1 MPGKGRILGIDPG
14 RSRVGLALSDPLGI
28 SAQGL
33 ETYQRGR
40 GSFLDHLAA
49 LITEHGVGRIVLGYP
64 LNMDGSEGEA
74 ALSARQLS
82 QTLQARFALPVVL
95 WDERLSSVA
104 ARRAFPPGSR
114 KDWDRIAAVFILQ
127 SYLDSLSEGEES

>member
-1 MPGKGRILGIDPG
+1 MPAEGRVLGIDPG
-14 RSRVGLALSDPLGI
+14 SSRVGLALSDSLGI

-33 ETYQRGR
+33 ETYRRGR
-40 GSFLDHLAA
+40 GSFMEHLAG
-49 LITEHGVGRIVLGYP
+49 IIEGEGVHRIVLGLP
-64 LNMDGSEGEA
+64 LNMDGSEGDA
-74 ALSARQLS
+74 ARASRQLAAK
-82 QTLQARFALPVVL
+82 LRERFGLPVVL

-127 SYLDSLSEGEES
+127 SYLDSLRQDETP